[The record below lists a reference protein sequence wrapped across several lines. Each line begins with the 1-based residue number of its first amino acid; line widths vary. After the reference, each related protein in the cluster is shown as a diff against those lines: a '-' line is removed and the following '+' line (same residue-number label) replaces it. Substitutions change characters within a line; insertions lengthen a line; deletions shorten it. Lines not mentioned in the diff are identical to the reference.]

1 MAKGTEMGITLIQ
14 EYLSSVPAWYLA
26 TSVEGQ
32 PHVRPF
38 SFAALEG
45 GRLWFATA
53 KTKDVYQEL
62 KTNPRFE
69 LTAWKPGS
77 GWIILRGQADL
88 EDTANKRT
96 RHAAWEHLQSLG
108 ESYDGPDD
116 PRLTLFSFTQGEAW
130 LCDIDGS
137 WSPIPLEGAFNL
149 REEAHSVSMPPN
161 APSCDHTTQDPP
173 HQAVGSGSTPPS

>member
-1 MAKGTEMGITLIQ
+1 MGITMIQ
-14 EYLSSVPAWYLA
+14 EYLTSIPAWYLA

-38 SFAALEG
+38 SFAALDG

-62 KTNPRFE
+62 EANPRFE

-77 GWIILRGQADL
+77 GWIILRGP
-88 EDTANKRT
+88 
-96 RHAAWEHLQSLG
+96 G
-108 ESYDGPDD
+108 D

-137 WSPIPLEGAFNL
+137 WSPIPLEDQGA
-149 REEAHSVSMPPN
+149 
-161 APSCDHTTQDPP
+161 
-173 HQAVGSGSTPPS
+173 